1 MRDDDLPVE
10 RQDAE
15 DEIDAAI
22 RGDDEEDTRDASL
35 TAEIAALVE
44 DGKTYAEAELA
55 FQKSRAGFV
64 ANRSKDAMLFGLF
77 ALGFVHLALIALVVG
92 SLIGLIPVLGPWGA
106 TAVVVGVLLL
116 GALVLLLLL
125 RSRGIEIAD
134 AFKDAGTGKNK

>member
-1 MRDDDLPVE
+1 MREDDLPAE

-15 DEIDAAI
+15 DEMDAAI
-22 RGDDEEDTRDASL
+22 RGEDEDDAQDASL
-35 TAEIAALVE
+35 SDEILALVD

-64 ANRSKDAMLFGLF
+64 ANRTKDAALFGMF

-92 SLIGLIPVLGPWGA
+92 VLIALTPVIGPWGA
-106 TAVVVGVLLL
+106 TAAVVGALLL
-116 GALVLLLLL
+116 MAVILLLFM

-134 AFKDAGTGKNK
+134 AFKGNGK